1 MVRGVDVAP
10 GGAAPPGSDGTQA
23 HRHSD
28 RLERRVG
35 SVRPRLMRHESAE
48 SVPRAL
54 RRAVDVAGAAGQSVG
69 SPRTV
74 HEPGTTER
82 RNGAPMKTGS
92 REQVSRGGDGSESL
106 PRRGPPPGSYPL
118 RRRTRRSVR
127 GRVSGPAD
135 PASKPSSSTKMPR
148 RAQAGGTDA
157 LVSRGRCGGL
167 VVRGLRGRHARRYL
181 LHGNRESSVAASRR
195 KECRR

>member
-1 MVRGVDVAP
+1 MVQPTRARSRKRRIQPRRAP
-10 GGAAPPGSDGTQA
+10 GR
-23 HRHSD
+23 HRA
-28 RLERRVG
+28 
-35 SVRPRLMRHESAE
+35 RPRLYSLFRRSLHGK
-48 SVPRAL
+48 RATTSRSRGTSL
-54 RRAVDVAGAAGQSVG
+54 PNERRNDGTTE
-69 SPRTV
+69 RRND
-74 HEPGTTER
+74 GTTER